1 MTRLSP
7 FYHADIALS
16 QPWRSDCLGGQ
27 PLPCHARHVTTS
39 SHIVLSIVKRG
50 KAVSSKTADCIHPML
65 ARGSRCMHECA
76 ASVMWLS
83 RRCSAPELLHCSSLR
98 QQRRGH
104 LKILAPPPGMLSRR
118 SEWCDRKLRSSATS
132 HGLVFLFTSNL
143 DYCQQPR
150 CSSNC
155 PRMTWSH

>member
-7 FYHADIALS
+7 FYHADTALS

-50 KAVSSKTADCIHPML
+50 KPVSAKTADCIHPML
-65 ARGSRCMHECA
+65 ARGSGRMHEHA

-83 RRCSAPELLHCSSLR
+83 CCCSAPELLHCTL
-98 QQRRGH
+98 
-104 LKILAPPPGMLSRR
+104 IAPT
-118 SEWCDRKLRSSATS
+118 KTRSSENSGSSTRYAFEEKRMVRS
-132 HGLVFLFTSNL
+132 LAEIKRYISQPGLPLHVKSGL
-143 DYCQQPR
+143 
-150 CSSNC
+150 
-155 PRMTWSH
+155 